1 MASFSYVAR
10 DPSGGLR
17 QGTGDAPSSAELA
30 AQLRQQGLLV
40 VKVEAAASPSA
51 ARGFGLGRIL
61 PTRSVDVEIGLKQL
75 AVMLRAGIT
84 LLEALRVLPR
94 QQPRERVR
102 RLWSEVAERI
112 QSGSSFADAL
122 ATQRAISPLVVQL
135 VRVGE
140 QTGELERVLVR
151 GAEALE
157 RRRRLR
163 ASVLSAFLY
172 PTIVLVMTLGVTA
185 FLVLSVLPKIRVFL
199 SGLGRQLPPL
209 TQALLDVSDFVQANL
224 VTGAVGL
231 PLLLAGLCAVYLYP
245 PGRLAIDRLI
255 LYVPLAG
262 RVSRL
267 SGTVSLARGLGDL
280 LASGITLLESLAT
293 AERLISNRY
302 LAERVALAR
311 ERVLVGASLHEQLT
325 DPRAFTPMLPA
336 MVAVGETSGS
346 LDEVLAEVADFH
358 EEELQGLVQTLSVL
372 IEPAVI
378 VAVGAV
384 VGFVY
389 LAVFMALYAAQG
401 G

>member
-10 DPSGGLR
+10 DSAGSLR
-17 QGTGDAPSSAELA
+17 QGTQEAPSSAELA

-40 VKVEAAASPSA
+40 VKVEAERQPSA
-51 ARGFGLGRIL
+51 GGGFGLGRVM
-61 PTRSVDVEIGLKQL
+61 PVRSVDIEIGLKQL

-94 QQPRERVR
+94 QHPRARVR

-122 ATQRAISPLVVQL
+122 AGQRAISPLIVQL

-172 PTIVLVMTLGVTA
+172 PTIVFVMTLGVTA
-185 FLVLSVLPKIRVFL
+185 FLVLNVLPKIRTFL

-209 TQALLDVSDFVQANL
+209 TQALLDVSDFVQAHL

-231 PLLLAGLCAVYLYP
+231 PLVLAGIFAIYLYP

-255 LYVPLAG
+255 LFVPLAG

-280 LASGITLLESLAT
+280 LASGITLLESLST
-293 AERLISNRY
+293 TERLIGNRY
-302 LAERVALAR
+302 LAERLARAR
-311 ERVLVGASLHEQLT
+311 ERVLVGAPLHEQLT
-325 DPRAFTPMLPA
+325 DPRAFTPMLSA